1 MGQMKRTLF
10 ANLAMCLLVSVGSP
24 AGAIDLNTSGTM
36 ATELE
41 PARTCTLNE
50 AHQIIEDN
58 DIKYVLTLPQ
68 TVNAMRFLGYSRQTG
83 DLVGASVAVLG
94 CGLTM
99 VTDIGRKRPWCEY
112 LPFKA
117 ERCPTSFLRK

>member
-1 MGQMKRTLF
+1 MKRRIF
-10 ANLAMCLLVSVGSP
+10 ANLAMGLLVSAGSP
-24 AGAIDLNTSGTM
+24 AGAIDLNVRGTM

-50 AHQIIEDN
+50 AHQIIEDS
-58 DIKYVLTLPQ
+58 DIKYVLALPL
-68 TVNAMRFLGYSRQTG
+68 TVNAIRFLGVARQTG
-83 DLVGASVAVLG
+83 DMVGASVAVLG
-94 CGLTM
+94 CGLTV

-117 ERCPTSFLRK
+117 ERCPTFLRK